1 MAGLFH
7 IRDHIRKYVRSR
19 ENLKSFSVICRN
31 DVIFLILM
39 VLLTNNFNNKNIY
52 YDLLQGMSEGQ

>member
-7 IRDHIRKYVRSR
+7 LRDHIRKYVRSR

>member
-7 IRDHIRKYVRSR
+7 LRDHIRKYVRSW

-52 YDLLQGMSEGQ
+52 YDLLQDMSEGQ

>member
-7 IRDHIRKYVRSR
+7 IRD
-19 ENLKSFSVICRN
+19 
-31 DVIFLILM
+31 LM

>member
-31 DVIFLILM
+31 DVIFFILM